1 MFLALMQPIT
11 YRMHLTYNPEPS
23 LRFEKK
29 QLVMLGILFVF
40 GCGCVAGYLGYHYE
54 HASLSAS
61 YTTAERVQK
70 NTRMQDILVEQQ
82 VGDSDSPTVAII
94 ESAKKQFLGKDIT
107 YTVAYYAVDADAY
120 EASGGDLTELR
131 KLKKSAAAKSEDL
144 QRLGTAV
151 IVCNEDT
158 GEVISF
164 DYKPE

>member
-1 MFLALMQPIT
+1 
-11 YRMHLTYNPEPS
+11 
-23 LRFEKK
+23 
-29 QLVMLGILFVF
+29 
-40 GCGCVAGYLGYHYE
+40 
-54 HASLSAS
+54 
-61 YTTAERVQK
+61 
-70 NTRMQDILVEQQ
+70 MQDILVEQQ
-82 VGDSDSPTVAII
+82 VGDSDTPTVAII

-151 IVCNEDT
+151 VVCNEDT
-158 GEVISF
+158 GELVSF